1 MQTAFQID
9 RRDNVATALV
19 RIEIG
24 PVCLRGNTETD
35 FVDALE
41 EIQAGHKI
49 ALRDIKKDEPI
60 VKYNVVIGKA
70 TTDIRKGSWIHLHC
84 MRSLYDERSS
94 HLDIHTGVPQD
105 IAYE

>member
-9 RRDNVATALV
+9 RQDNVATALV
-19 RIEIG
+19 RIEPG
-24 PVCLRGNTETD
+24 HVYLRGNTETD

-49 ALRDIKKDEPI
+49 ALRDIKKGEPI

-70 TTDIRKGSWIHLHC
+70 TTDIRKGAWIHLHC

-94 HLDIHTGVPQD
+94 HLDIHTGVPKD